1 MSNGIKKTYKKSFYM
16 FQKDKFYQLT
26 KKKRKKLQKKEKKG
40 RKIIP
45 LKDSYFCVLLLRL
58 NMLFCFSLITLLE

>member
-1 MSNGIKKTYKKSFYM
+1 M

-26 KKKRKKLQKKEKKG
+26 KKNCKKEKEKKG

-45 LKDSYFCVLLLRL
+45 LKDSYFCVLLLLL
-58 NMLFCFSLITLLE
+58 NMLFSFLLNYPFGVNLL